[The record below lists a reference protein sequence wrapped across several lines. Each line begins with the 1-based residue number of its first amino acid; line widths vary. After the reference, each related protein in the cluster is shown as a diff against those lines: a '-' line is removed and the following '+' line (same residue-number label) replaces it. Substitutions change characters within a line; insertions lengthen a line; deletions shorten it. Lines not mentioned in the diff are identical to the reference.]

1 MDVIQRAGRMSLKLK
16 IILLTLFPLVLIS
29 VAIGWITI
37 DQTKTLGQKEVETFR
52 NSLLAAKE
60 QALKDHLSIA
70 LGSIEHIYNQ
80 ASEDDPVAQE
90 QVKAILRQLEFGDD
104 GYFFVYD
111 ETGTNLVHPTLPDL
125 QGQNLI
131 NLMDSNGNFLIQKLL
146 NAAQAGG
153 GFHQYLWHKPSTD
166 EVVSKLSYASWL
178 PKWSWMLGTG
188 LYIEDIDQRVAEV
201 ENSIQKNIDTTL
213 LTIGVLLSV
222 AVFVMIAIALAVN
235 LHEHRL
241 ADDRIRELAHKTVM
255 MQEDEKKHLA
265 RELHDGVNQLLISA
279 KCHMELLGSNMRKG
293 DRDRASDHLTKGEN
307 SLMMAISEIRAI
319 SHNLRP
325 SALDDIGL
333 VAALSSLIED
343 FSASTTIR
351 VNRTLGDINTPLPT
365 EVVTTLYRVVQESL
379 VNIEKHSASNQVE
392 LELAQLADR
401 LQLIIRDNGK
411 GFRVGEAL
419 KGKGIGLRN
428 MRERVEFIGGDLEI
442 SSDIGHG
449 TEIVVLLDLKRFFRE
464 TH

>member
-1 MDVIQRAGRMSLKLK
+1 
-16 IILLTLFPLVLIS
+16 
-29 VAIGWITI
+29 
-37 DQTKTLGQKEVETFR
+37 
-52 NSLLAAKE
+52 
-60 QALKDHLSIA
+60 
-70 LGSIEHIYNQ
+70 
-80 ASEDDPVAQE
+80 
-90 QVKAILRQLEFGDD
+90 
-104 GYFFVYD
+104 
-111 ETGTNLVHPTLPDL
+111 
-125 QGQNLI
+125 
-131 NLMDSNGNFLIQKLL
+131 
-146 NAAQAGG
+146 
-153 GFHQYLWHKPSTD
+153 
-166 EVVSKLSYASWL
+166 
-178 PKWSWMLGTG
+178 
-188 LYIEDIDQRVAEV
+188 
-201 ENSIQKNIDTTL
+201 
-213 LTIGVLLSV
+213 
-222 AVFVMIAIALAVN
+222 
-235 LHEHRL
+235 
-241 ADDRIRELAHKTVM
+241 
-255 MQEDEKKHLA
+255 
-265 RELHDGVNQLLISA
+265 
-279 KCHMELLGSNMRKG
+279 
-293 DRDRASDHLTKGEN
+293 
-307 SLMMAISEIRAI
+307 MMAISEIRAI